1 MTNEEKLKSLSI
13 YIADNYSYSK
23 VMCVTGAEYVA
34 FAARDLGLTSMLL
47 YPVENK
53 DVVTYNLYFNT
64 AVPGGHCACL
74 IDYPDRTTL
83 RYDVQGGS
91 QWIRTYNN

>member
-1 MTNEEKLKSLSI
+1 
-13 YIADNYSYSK
+13 
-23 VMCVTGAEYVA
+23 MCVTGAEYVA

-47 YPVENK
+47 YPVGNK
-53 DVVTYNLYFNT
+53 DVATYNLYFNT

-74 IDYPDRTTL
+74 VTFDYHTL

-91 QWIRTYNN
+91 YKIRKY

>member
-1 MTNEEKLKSLSI
+1 MTNEEKLKSLSN
-13 YIADNYSYSK
+13 YIADNYSYLK

-34 FAARDLGLTSMLL
+34 FAARNLGLISMLL
-47 YPVENK
+47 YPVANK

-74 IDYPDRTTL
+74 VIFEHHAL

-91 QWIRTYNN
+91 YRIREH